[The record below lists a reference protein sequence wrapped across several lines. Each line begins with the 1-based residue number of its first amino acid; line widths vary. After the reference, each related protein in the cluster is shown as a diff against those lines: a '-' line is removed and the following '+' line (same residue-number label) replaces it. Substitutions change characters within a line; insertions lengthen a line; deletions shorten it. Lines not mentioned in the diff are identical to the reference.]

1 MQIRQITAAERVG
14 TTWPLG
20 AYAFMPS
27 PWTDQETEAF
37 RERMAY
43 FATAT
48 TLIAEEDGQAL
59 ACAVALPMRE
69 NLRGIVHDMAGV
81 ASVATHPAARRRG
94 LVRALLERL
103 LPQMRDEGCTLTA
116 LYPFRPSFY
125 AKFGYIG
132 LPGRR
137 TATFTPAGLS
147 DLLRVELPGEVE
159 WLSMREAFDEY
170 TALTHRLLGERHGF
184 SVFDAVR
191 TSGFR
196 ESKSWVAIA
205 RSGGEVLGAV
215 AYKIEDHDG
224 DLVASDLLTTGPLGR
239 ALLLQFF
246 ARHVDQVARVKLTVG
261 TEDVPELWATDMSV
275 VTEGRS
281 ESPSA
286 RSPMARVLDLRALS
300 GTPAGDGTVT
310 VEVVDD
316 ELIGGVYRLEGD
328 GGRLTVTKGKG
339 DSEAAGVR
347 LTAAGISGL
356 AYGVLDPV
364 DVVTRGLGRV
374 ESSAIG
380 PLRSLFPRSMP
391 YLFSDF

>member
-1 MQIRQITAAERVG
+1 
-14 TTWPLG
+14 
-20 AYAFMPS
+20 
-27 PWTDQETEAF
+27 
-37 RERMAY
+37 
-43 FATAT
+43 
-48 TLIAEEDGQAL
+48 
-59 ACAVALPMRE
+59 
-69 NLRGIVHDMAGV
+69 MAGI

-103 LPQMRDEGCTLTA
+103 MRQMRDEGCTLTA

-125 AKFGYIG
+125 AKYGYVG
-132 LPGRR
+132 LPRCR
-137 TATFTPAGLS
+137 TAAFAPAGLS
-147 DLLRVELPGEVE
+147 HLLRADLPGEVE
-159 WLSMREAFDEY
+159 RLPMREAFDEY

-191 TSGFR
+191 TAEFR

-215 AYKIEDHDG
+215 AYQVEAHDG
-224 DLVASDLLTTGPLGR
+224 DLVGTDLLTTGPLGR

-246 ARHVDQVARVKLTVG
+246 ARHVDQVARIVLTIG
-261 TEDVPELWATDMSV
+261 TEEVPELWGTDMSV
-275 VTEGRS
+275 VTEGRA
-281 ESPSA
+281 EPPGASA
-286 RSPMARVLDLRALS
+286 PMARLLDLTALS

-328 GGRLTVTKGKG
+328 GGRLTVSKNKG
-339 DSEAAGVR
+339 DGEAAGAR

-364 DVVTRGLGRV
+364 DVVTRGLGQV